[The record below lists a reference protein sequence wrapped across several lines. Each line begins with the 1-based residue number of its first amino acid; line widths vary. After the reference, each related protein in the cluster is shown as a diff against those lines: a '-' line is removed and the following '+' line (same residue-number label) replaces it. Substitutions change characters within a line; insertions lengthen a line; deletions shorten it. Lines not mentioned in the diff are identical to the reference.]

1 MNLPLQDIRVLEL
14 GQVIAAPFA
23 GAIFSDLG
31 AQVVKVER
39 VDGGDDARRMGPA
52 FVRSDAMIFHV
63 FNRGKQSVALD
74 LKSEAGIQ
82 ALKELLAQTD
92 IFVHNLRP
100 GVVQQLGL
108 DAATLTQAFPR
119 LIYAEISGYGASG
132 PLALKPGYEPLLQ
145 AFSGMSSLNGAEGDA
160 PVRSATSLCDQGS
173 GMWVVIGCL
182 SLLHR
187 RQATGQGG
195 VVQSS
200 LLETA
205 MVWNAQK
212 SDALLNE
219 GRLPE
224 KHRSGHPGFV
234 PYEAFDTA
242 DLPLLI
248 CCGNDRLFV
257 KLATALGR
265 TAWSTDPRF
274 VTNRARLAHKA
285 ELMHELIP
293 LLQQQSRSHW
303 LALLDAAGVPCSPI
317 HSLQEALEHEQVQ
330 ALELMRE
337 VPHDGFRLTAMPLL
351 IDGQRPAPTGPA
363 PSLGEHNGYSFAPTP
378 PHL

>member
-1 MNLPLQDIRVLEL
+1 L
-14 GQVIAAPFA
+14 
-23 GAIFSDLG
+23 
-31 AQVVKVER
+31 
-39 VDGGDDARRMGPA
+39 
-52 FVRSDAMIFHV
+52 
-63 FNRGKQSVALD
+63 
-74 LKSEAGIQ
+74 
-82 ALKELLAQTD
+82 
-92 IFVHNLRP
+92 
-100 GVVQQLGL
+100 
-108 DAATLTQAFPR
+108 
-119 LIYAEISGYGASG
+119 
-132 PLALKPGYEPLLQ
+132 
-145 AFSGMSSLNGAEGDA
+145 
-160 PVRSATSLCDQGS
+160 
-173 GMWVVIGCL
+173 
-182 SLLHR
+182 
-187 RQATGQGG
+187 
-195 VVQSS
+195 
-200 LLETA
+200 
-205 MVWNAQK
+205 
-212 SDALLNE
+212 
-219 GRLPE
+219 
-224 KHRSGHPGFV
+224 

-317 HSLQEALEHEQVQ
+317 HSLQEALVHEQVQ

-351 IDGQRPAPTGPA
+351 IDGQRPAPAGPA
-363 PSLGEHNGYSFAPTP
+363 PSLGEHNGHSFAPTP